1 MASAFEPLALG
12 RLALRN
18 RLIKTATYEGMVVD
32 GAPSEVLARHHEEL
46 AEGGVGMTTVA
57 YASVSPEG
65 RTFAAQMVMRPEI
78 VAPLRALTDRV
89 HRAGAAAMLQLG
101 HAGGFS
107 KNTALGVRGPA
118 GPSLGFN
125 AYGALSGMPIARAM
139 TEDDLSRTRDD
150 FVRAARLSFEA
161 GFDAVELHLG
171 HGYLLSQFLS
181 PHRNGRRDRY
191 GGSLEGRMRYPL
203 EVVRA
208 VRAALGP
215 EAPIFVKTNLDDGVP
230 GGLGVEDCIAVC
242 RALEDEGV
250 TAVVLSGG
258 LVSHSAFFL
267 LRGERPLRS
276 MIEVE
281 KSAVQKLALRL
292 FGPIFVPVVP
302 YAPTFFLP
310 LARKVRAA
318 VKLPLVY
325 LGGATSLAE
334 LEALRADGFELIAMG
349 RALLREPDLLRRY
362 QRGEA
367 HASRC
372 THCNECV
379 AEMDRPGGVACR
391 EEPWQLERRARE
403 VAEKKHLAVCR

>member
-1 MASAFEPLALG
+1 MSSVFSPFTLG
-12 RLALRN
+12 RLVLPSRV
-18 RLIKTATYEGMVVD
+18 IKTATYEGMATD
-32 GAPSEVLARHHEEL
+32 GAPSEVLKRHHVEL

-65 RTFAAQMVMRPEI
+65 RTFAEQMVMRPEN
-78 VAPLRALTDRV
+78 VAPLQALTDAV
-89 HRAGAAAMLQLG
+89 HAAGAAAMLQLG

-107 KNTALGVRGPA
+107 KNTELGVRGPA

-125 AYGALSGMPIARAM
+125 AYGALSGMPVARAM
-139 TEDDLSRTRDD
+139 NEDELRRTKDD

-161 GFDAVELHLG
+161 GFDAIELHLG

-181 PHRNGRRDRY
+181 PHRNRRADRY
-191 GGSLEGRMRYPL
+191 GGALEGRMRYPL

-215 EAPIFVKTNLDDGVP
+215 EAPIVVKTNLEDGVK
-230 GGLGVEDCIAVC
+230 GGLGVEECIEVC
-242 RALEDEGV
+242 RALEAEGV
-250 TAVVLSGG
+250 SAVVLSGG
-258 LVSHSAFFL
+258 LVSHSAFHL
-267 LRGERPLRS
+267 LRGGRPLAS

-292 FGPIFVPVVP
+292 FGPVFVPVVP

-310 LARKVRAA
+310 LARQVRSA

-325 LGGATSLAE
+325 VGGACSLAE
-334 LEALRADGFELIAMG
+334 LEGLCDEGFELVAMG

-362 QRGEA
+362 ARGEA
-367 HASRC
+367 QEARC

-391 EEPWQLERRARE
+391 EEPWQLARRAQE
-403 VAEKKHLAVCR
+403 VAERKHLVVCR

>member
-1 MASAFEPLALG
+1 MASAFEPLTLG
-12 RLALRN
+12 RLQLRN

-46 AEGGVGMTTVA
+46 AAGGVAMTTIA
-57 YASVSPEG
+57 YASVSPAG
-65 RTFAAQMVMRPEI
+65 RTFGAQMVMRPEI

-107 KNTALGVRGPA
+107 KNTTLGVRGPA
-118 GPSLGFN
+118 GPSVGFN
-125 AYGALSGMPIARAM
+125 AYGALSGMPVARAM
-139 TEDDLSRTRDD
+139 GEDELSRTKDD
-150 FVRAARLSFEA
+150 FVRAARLVFEA

-215 EAPIFVKTNLDDGVP
+215 EAPIFVKTNLDDGVK
-230 GGLGVEDCIAVC
+230 GGLEVEDCIAVC
-242 RALEDEGV
+242 RALEAEGV

-267 LRGERPLRS
+267 LRGDRPLRS

-281 KSAVQKLALRL
+281 KSAVQKLALML
-292 FGPIFVPVVP
+292 FGPLFVPVVP

-310 LARKVRAA
+310 LARQVRAA

-325 LGGATSLAE
+325 LGGATALAE
-334 LEALRADGFELIAMG
+334 LETLRAEGFELIAMG
-349 RALLREPDLLRRY
+349 RALLREPDLLLRY

-367 HASRC
+367 QTSRC

-379 AEMDRPGGVACR
+379 AEMDREGGVACR

-403 VAEKKHLAVCR
+403 VADKKHLTVCR